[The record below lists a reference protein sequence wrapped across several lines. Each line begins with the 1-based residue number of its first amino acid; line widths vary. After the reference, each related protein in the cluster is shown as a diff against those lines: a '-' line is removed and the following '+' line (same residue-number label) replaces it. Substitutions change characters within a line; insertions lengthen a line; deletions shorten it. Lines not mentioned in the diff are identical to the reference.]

1 MVKFRTLEKQ
11 KRNLVIGSTI
21 IKVNIEH
28 SERVTKNF
36 LRNFLTLTVVWMV
49 TVKSLNN
56 AKTHEQMKERETFW
70 QHKLKT
76 FYRIGLNEK
85 KEYYINIGAF
95 SDL

>member
-1 MVKFRTLEKQ
+1 
-11 KRNLVIGSTI
+11 
-21 IKVNIEH
+21 
-28 SERVTKNF
+28 
-36 LRNFLTLTVVWMV
+36 MV

-76 FYRIGLNEK
+76 FYRIDLNEK